1 MPANS
6 QFVAFIAELLAP
18 MGPLAA
24 GRFFGGHAFKSGDVQ
39 FAMIMG
45 STLYLRVD
53 DETRP
58 AFEEKG
64 AKPFSYGKKERRV
77 SVKTYYTAP
86 EELLDEPDELVVWAH
101 RALDTAIR
109 SPTNSGPRKR
119 K

>member
-1 MPANS
+1 MPANP
-6 QFVAFIAELLAP
+6 QFVAFVVELLAP

-64 AKPFSYGKKERRV
+64 AKPFSYGKKTRRV
-77 SVKTYYTAP
+77 AVRTYYAAP
-86 EELLDEPDELVVWAH
+86 EELLDEPDELVVWAR
-101 RALDTAIR
+101 RALDAAVR
-109 SPTNSGPRKR
+109 SPTSSGPRTR